1 MVKTTEQTKWL
12 ARPCTVRTY
21 EDEGV
26 SEQHL
31 VRSSYM
37 DVRLLSK
44 LIKIAHIT
52 TPN

>member
-1 MVKTTEQTKWL
+1 LKSVSTH
-12 ARPCTVRTY
+12 

-26 SEQHL
+26 SGHL

-44 LIKIAHIT
+44 LIKNAHIT